1 MYSNNKNSYHLH
13 SVNFYDRTYLLN
25 NRIDNITL
33 ATKGMPAIV
42 PRAVISPSFLSDFVI
57 CVTNG
62 MAVDAFSVEVI
73 FSGDVVEVTV
83 VGVNFSVV
91 DVVGSVGDVILSV
104 VDVSSVNECVVF
116 GSVVI
121 ISVDDDVDEKTV
133 LCVVVVC
140 SSVCVV
146 ITSSV
151 VSDKVLV
158 GCVVR
163 LTSLVFAN
171 GDVVVIAL
179 ISNLKKIDTK
189 RGEDSQKK
197 LFFRY
202 HTLIFKISC
211 KCYLILSYH
220 ERRISKYRK
229 WRMGH

>member
-33 ATKGMPAIV
+33 ATKEMPAIV

-62 MAVDAFSVEVI
+62 MAVDVI

-179 ISNLKKIDTK
+179 ISNLKKIYTK

-202 HTLIFKISC
+202 HTLIF
-211 KCYLILSYH
+211 
-220 ERRISKYRK
+220 
-229 WRMGH
+229 